1 MRCRGFFSLAF
12 LFEVVIL
19 ASLVSCLPTNDYN
32 DKNDAAVVVVEE
44 IAKSLDNITNVQND
58 GTLLQQRRLTRQSD
72 SSKISVNAYK
82 AGLAMAA
89 GRVAAYYGKKE
100 KKTFFNLRL
109 KINDQITCQV
119 FEIKLIT
126 CVMFQFHQT
135 MQNVFIFARG
145 KLTYDH
151 N

>member
-82 AGLAMAA
+82 AGFAMAA

-100 KKTFFNLRL
+100 KN
-109 KINDQITCQV
+109 I
-119 FEIKLIT
+119 
-126 CVMFQFHQT
+126 FQF
-135 MQNVFIFARG
+135 AS
-145 KLTYDH
+145 
-151 N
+151 